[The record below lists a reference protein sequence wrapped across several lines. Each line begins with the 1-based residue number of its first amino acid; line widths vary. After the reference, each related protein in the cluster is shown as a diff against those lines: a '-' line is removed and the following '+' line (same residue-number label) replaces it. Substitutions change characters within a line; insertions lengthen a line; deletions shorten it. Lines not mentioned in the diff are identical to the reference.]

1 MPSQKLNIVFQEIIE
16 GKNVKRCKHE
26 LLYEGN
32 DVSQL
37 FIEALITN
45 YYLPITVNQVQVT
58 QGERVPSF
66 FIENSIAYFGWVFWE
81 KFNSRIARKLFG
93 SVERNEKGDWKIYI
107 PPTRDTII
115 YANENLKLE
124 MDIEHPFEW

>member
-1 MPSQKLNIVFQEIIE
+1 MNDRLLQVFFDIIE
-16 GKNVKRCKHE
+16 GKTVKRCKHE
-26 LLYEGN
+26 LVYEGK

-37 FIEALITN
+37 FIESLMTN
-45 YYLPITVNQVQVT
+45 DYLPITVSATQVM
-58 QGERVPSF
+58 QGERIPAF
-66 FIENSIAYFGWVFWE
+66 YIENTTAYFGWVFWE

-93 SVERNEKGDWKIYI
+93 SVERNEKGDWKIQI
-107 PPTRDTII
+107 PPSRDTII